1 MATTNTT
8 LELQAVAEVEKS
20 GSETKLLLLMGVVF
34 FFSGFSSLIY
44 EVVWMR
50 RLSLFFGSDVY
61 SAALTL
67 SAFMGG
73 LTIGSLLA
81 ARYSDRLKNPLI
93 WYGVLEISIGLYA
106 LFFPN
111 FLNMFAGEY
120 RRIYQSYF
128 ATAPWLYNSFRILV
142 AALTLLI
149 PTTMMGS
156 TLPLVVKRFGKHRKI
171 GKYSAFF
178 YSINTFG
185 ALGGVLGVGFAL
197 LPNLGIRATTL
208 LACCINVLIG
218 LLALSFGLGIPG
230 DDGELT
236 DDSIETSRESVEPGY
251 NPTLERAG
259 LIGIGLSGLAA
270 LALEVVWMRVLTL
283 SFSGAVYS
291 FSIMLSCFLFGIYY
305 GSKKVADVV
314 DQQARPL
321 RLFGFLELFIGISV
335 AGLGLL
341 SYFVP
346 RFFSNLLWLLTG
358 ISRGKFGFACT
369 VAEFVVSGLLIA
381 IPTIL
386 LGATFP
392 IAVKI
397 CTPTI
402 KSIGRGTARVYAAN
416 TSGAILGSLLGGLV
430 LVPVFG
436 HRVSL
441 LIIAGIFA
449 ATGLFLL
456 HKAGEGQSLKQPEVL
471 SLVGL
476 FAVLAVGVL
485 WLPRQIVTNFY
496 FAGNENAKVIY
507 HGEGIAHTVDII
519 KTAKD
524 VVIMQVN
531 GTLEADTTY
540 SQRRHFILKAH
551 LPLLLH
557 PRPRE
562 VAVVGLG
569 LGITLSATNRHPN
582 LDHIQVIELSP
593 EMVKAQSYLEN
604 VSGGVLHSP
613 KVNVRI
619 DDGRNFMAMSNQ
631 QFDMITADPIHPR
644 VSGVGYLYTKEYYE
658 ALKRRLRPEGVVCQ
672 WMPMYRIS
680 KKSFDVAFRTF
691 VTVFPN
697 ASFWYVRGHGLFVAT
712 QNNFSIDYKDLQQRV
727 QNPVVKADLE
737 SINVQSPAQ
746 FVSYMLMGPDEIRA
760 YLASTQD
767 GLINTDDNAYL
778 EYHTPFEFLE
788 STKTIVG
795 GLIPYAALDPKII
808 RNASDDERNQL
819 VQEWNRRK
827 AQLMPEFDSKLDE

>member
-1 MATTNTT
+1 MATNST
-8 LELQAVAEVEKS
+8 LDLQSVAEPEK
-20 GSETKLLLLMGVVF
+20 GTRETRLLLVMGGVF

-81 ARYSDRLKNPLI
+81 AKYSDRVKNPLI
-93 WYGVLEISIGLYA
+93 WYGLLEICIGLYA

-120 RRIYQSYF
+120 RRIYQTFF
-128 ATAPWLYNSFRILV
+128 ATSPWIYNSFRILV

-171 GKYSAFF
+171 GKYSGFF

-185 ALGGVLGVGFAL
+185 ALGGVLAVGFAL
-197 LPNLGIRATTL
+197 LPNLGIRTTTL
-208 LACCINVLIG
+208 LACCINVFIG
-218 LLALSFGLGIPG
+218 CLALLLGLAWRPEK
-230 DDGELT
+230 DEFVE
-236 DDSIETSRESVEPGY
+236 DSTGASKYAVEPGY
-251 NPTLERAG
+251 DPKLERAG

-270 LALEVVWMRVLTL
+270 LALEVVWMRILAL

-305 GSKKVADVV
+305 GSKKIADFV
-314 DQQARPL
+314 DRQDQPMQ
-321 RLFGFLELFIGISV
+321 LFSCLELVIGVSV
-335 AGLGLL
+335 AGLGIL

-346 RFFSNLLWLLTG
+346 RLFSNLLWLLTS
-358 ISRGKFGFACT
+358 ISRGKFGLACT
-369 VAEFVVSGLLIA
+369 IAEFVVSGLLIA

-392 IAVKI
+392 VAVKI

-402 KSIGRGTARVYAAN
+402 RSIGRGTARVYAVN
-416 TSGAILGSLLGGLV
+416 TAGAILGSLLGGLV
-430 LVPVFG
+430 LIPLLG
-436 HRVSL
+436 SRLSL
-441 LIIAGIFA
+441 LMIATIFMVA
-449 ATGLFLL
+449 GLFLL
-456 HKAGEGQSLKQPEVL
+456 HKTSSGLNLKEPAVAVL
-471 SLVGL
+471 VSAFG
-476 FAVLAVGVL
+476 VLAVGVVL
-485 WLPRQIVTNFY
+485 MPKQIVTNFY
-496 FAGNENAKVIY
+496 FASNEQAQLIY

-519 KTAKD
+519 KTPKN

-557 PRPRE
+557 PKPRQ

-569 LGITLSATNRHPN
+569 LGITLGATNRHPN
-582 LDHIQVIELSP
+582 LDRIQVIELSP
-593 EMVKAQSYLEN
+593 EMVKAQRYLED
-604 VSGGVLHSP
+604 VSGGVLSSP
-613 KVNVRI
+613 KVKVRI

-658 ALKRRLRPEGVVCQ
+658 ALKQRLSPDGVVCQ

-712 QNNFSIDYKDLQQRV
+712 QGPFTVNFEDLQQRL
-727 QNPVVKADLE
+727 QDPVVKKDLA
-737 SINVQSPAQ
+737 SIDIRTPAE

-760 YLASTQD
+760 YLGSTSD
-767 GLINTDDNAYL
+767 DTLNTDDNAYL
-778 EYHTPFEFLE
+778 EYHTPFEFLG
-788 STKTIVG
+788 STKTIVT
-795 GLIPYAALDPKII
+795 GLIPYAALDLSVIH
-808 RNASDDERNQL
+808 NASQDERKRL
-819 VQEWNRRK
+819 QEAWDHRK
-827 AQLMPEFDSKLDE
+827 AELLPEFDSKLDE